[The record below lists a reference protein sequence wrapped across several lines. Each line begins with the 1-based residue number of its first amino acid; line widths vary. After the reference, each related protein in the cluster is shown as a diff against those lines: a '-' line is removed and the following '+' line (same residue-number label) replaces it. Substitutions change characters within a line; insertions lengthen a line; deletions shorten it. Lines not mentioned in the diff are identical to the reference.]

1 MLLSGRKTFWWQK
14 FNAFQCRVIV
24 SNVVYYSK
32 PCCFT
37 YITALC
43 HLFTN
48 DVSSIDTYNCTSLN
62 KYAFF
67 RLFYILLCMI
77 AHLMC
82 NIRHWS
88 GCHYQA
94 LLDVR
99 KFHDTFLM
107 KVCFIISPPPPP
119 PPPSLKIC
127 INSVCNLLSNLTTF
141 TSACVPWGGGNW

>member
-1 MLLSGRKTFWWQK
+1 M
-14 FNAFQCRVIV
+14 

-32 PCCFT
+32 PCYFT

-48 DVSSIDTYNCTSLN
+48 VVCSIDTYNCTYLS

-88 GCHYQA
+88 GYHYQA
-94 LLDVR
+94 LLDVC
-99 KFHDTFLM
+99 KFHYTFLM
-107 KVCFIISPPPPP
+107 KVCFITPPPPKYASIQCAIYCLIWL
-119 PPPSLKIC
+119 PSLQHVCPGAGEIGNKSFAC
-127 INSVCNLLSNLTTF
+127 ISCLFDPAALFLSDEVGL
-141 TSACVPWGGGNW
+141 